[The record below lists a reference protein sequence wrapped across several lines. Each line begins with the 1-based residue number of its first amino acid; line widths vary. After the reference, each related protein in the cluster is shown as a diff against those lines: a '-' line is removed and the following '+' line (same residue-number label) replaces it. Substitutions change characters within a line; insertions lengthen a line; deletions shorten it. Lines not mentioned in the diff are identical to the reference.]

1 MIPLF
6 LLQVFIL
13 QEDNAPVVSPLLLL
27 LHDWRFLLIV
37 SLGLLCLLGVM
48 ICFAVSIRILLK
60 QAQAEDVDPPTGPGL
75 ALDFVSEE
83 SR

>member
-48 ICFAVSIRILLK
+48 ICFAISIRVLLK
-60 QAQAEDVDPPTGPGL
+60 QSQIEDADPPTEQGL
-75 ALDFVSEE
+75 ALGFVSEE

>member
-1 MIPLF
+1 M
-6 LLQVFIL
+6 FIS

-48 ICFAVSIRILLK
+48 ICFAISIRVLIQ
-60 QAQAEDVDPPTGPGL
+60 QARTEDVDPPTGQGL
-75 ALDFVSEE
+75 ALEFVSEE